1 MSDSSLRN
9 FWQVATKASSPK
21 KSPLLRFWAVWPLE
35 TFSKVS
41 ALVYLG
47 TIESTC
53 GEFVPNFSAHSPQI
67 DEKHGGA
74 DRSPFDDPV
83 ASVECLDFHL
93 VDAFVHCLVLE
104 VLEKLERPPIGFE
117 KRVVAEGASQHGAR

>member
-1 MSDSSLRN
+1 M
-9 FWQVATKASSPK
+9 
-21 KSPLLRFWAVWPLE
+21 
-35 TFSKVS
+35 
-41 ALVYLG
+41 YLG

-74 DRSPFDDPV
+74 DGSPFNYLV

-93 VDAFVHCLVLE
+93 FDAFVHCIVFK
-104 VLEKLERPPIGFE
+104 VLEKLECPPVGFE
-117 KRVVAEGASQHGAR
+117 K